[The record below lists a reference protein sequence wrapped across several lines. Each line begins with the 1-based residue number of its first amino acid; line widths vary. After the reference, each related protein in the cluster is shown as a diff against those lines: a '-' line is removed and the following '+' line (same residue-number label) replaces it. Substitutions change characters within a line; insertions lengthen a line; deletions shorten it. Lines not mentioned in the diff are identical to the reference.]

1 MDDTDP
7 AQLVMTTLLHIR
19 DTAGTDAACLAAERM
34 ICAATA
40 VLACEY
46 GMDGTIEVASIA
58 VRAADIAVS
67 ERRAA

>member
-1 MDDTDP
+1 MDDTDS

-19 DTAGTDAACLAAERM
+19 AHAGTDAACLAAERM

-46 GMDGTIEVASIA
+46 GIDGAIEVVLLATG
-58 VRAADIAVS
+58 VADIAVS